1 MQLLNHDLSH
11 EFPEHLEKMRA
22 LKLADKHFDRLFTHY
37 DEKNVA
43 ITKYEQGVGVIT
55 DDALEELKRQRLKT
69 KDKIYQILRTADMPD
84 ADTLAA
90 ATSAATAG

>member
-55 DDALEELKRQRLKT
+55 DDALEELKKQRLKT
-69 KDKIYQILRTADMPD
+69 KDEIYQILQT

-90 ATSAATAG
+90 ATNAATTG